1 MATVTKSAA
10 QSAALLFGAVGTT
23 ANAFTTAV
31 TVVGNAF
38 DVMNVKSNDWLADT
52 RLRSAA
58 SAEDRKVAV
67 IDEVTFSI
75 ASRIVEREKT
85 LAGNAALKAAYDKA
99 LEQVQNAVAAVEA
112 QAA

>member
-1 MATVTKSAA
+1 M
-10 QSAALLFGAVGTT
+10 FGALNTT
-23 ANAFTTAV
+23 ASAFTTAV
-31 TVVGNAF
+31 NVVGNAF
-38 DVMNVKSNDWLADT
+38 DVANVKSNDWLADT

-85 LAGNAALKAAYDKA
+85 FAGNAALKAAYDRA
-99 LEQVQNAVAAVEA
+99 LEQVQAAVTAAEA
-112 QAA
+112 A